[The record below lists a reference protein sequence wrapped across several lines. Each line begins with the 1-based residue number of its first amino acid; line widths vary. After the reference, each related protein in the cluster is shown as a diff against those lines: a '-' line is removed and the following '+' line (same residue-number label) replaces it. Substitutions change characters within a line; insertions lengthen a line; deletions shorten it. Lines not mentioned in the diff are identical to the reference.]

1 MNKNRFSF
9 PQCSRRDLLRA
20 GVYGVGVSA
29 AAQPMP
35 LFGQAA
41 AALTVSSGASVG
53 DLPPQRR
60 WYLGGTQTIRGQKAD
75 TAESGNAYWFGRL
88 ELARPASGVRPMIF
102 GDIGWV
108 GDRAAYR
115 DVGRPMSGVGVGVS
129 MLDGLIRT
137 DASRGIYPQRRVRLD
152 VYLDAKF

>member
-1 MNKNRFSF
+1 MFTDLRFEGAVSD
-9 PQCSRRDLLRA
+9 SASTTYGRGAVDLTFIQ
-20 GVYGVGVSA
+20 GI
-29 AAQPMP
+29 
-35 LFGQAA
+35 GQAA

-88 ELARPASGVRPMIF
+88 ELARPASGVRPMVF

-108 GDRAAYR
+108 SGAA
-115 DVGRPMSGVGVGVS
+115 
-129 MLDGLIRT
+129 
-137 DASRGIYPQRRVRLD
+137 
-152 VYLDAKF
+152 